1 MERSAD
7 GMMGVVHLVDEIGD
21 GELELERVGGA
32 RLVVWREPVPPPE
45 EVTDRGCLR
54 EDQLAELQH
63 GRCEDRMACGLA
75 CVERD
80 DRLAAGALYVDG
92 GRRPP
97 RARGA
102 RTRHGRGSSASSRA
116 RRGWARGLRSAWP
129 RQATA
134 SEARARDVRRRAPR
148 AS

>member
-80 DRLAAGALYVDG
+80 DRLAAAALVARPAAHVDVE
-92 GRRPP
+92 
-97 RARGA
+97 
-102 RTRHGRGSSASSRA
+102 SA
-116 RRGWARGLRSAWP
+116 GLLEHEAHEL
-129 RQATA
+129 ATA
-134 SEARARDVRRRAPR
+134 G
-148 AS
+148 